1 MDWRPTRWRLYSILY
16 VRELASASW
25 SVGELVRRRVDWLPT
40 TLLIQSICFSPQMTV
55 LISGN
60 RKWQHVSQMKQFQN
74 HFFLHSSI
82 RCEKNTCYLALKLCC
97 NYKLLSPFPP
107 LQWTAITFLG
117 SLSSHSLTLCVK
129 YNNWL
134 KQRIQQPHPQVR
146 SLGYLHQKVEIILS
160 WLSFGTIPQS
170 H

>member
-1 MDWRPTRWRLYSILY
+1 
-16 VRELASASW
+16 
-25 SVGELVRRRVDWLPT
+25 
-40 TLLIQSICFSPQMTV
+40 
-55 LISGN
+55 
-60 RKWQHVSQMKQFQN
+60 MKQFQN

-97 NYKLLSPFPP
+97 NCKLLSPFPP

-134 KQRIQQPHPQVR
+134 KQRIKQTHPQVR
-146 SLGYLHQKVEIILS
+146 SLGYYTKKLKLFCHCCHLAPYHKVTNLTISKNSLKVPKHEKGIS
-160 WLSFGTIPQS
+160 NGTLQS
-170 H
+170 LMGL